1 MSREAAVNLRDQL
14 AESGVNLTSTPR
26 GFAKERGVPDSV
38 IWVEP
43 TAFSAH
49 RMFPILVEL
58 EGRLF
63 NVDDFEKFARRTS
76 EDEPYQ
82 HHLNLVSL
90 ERIRDPIEL
99 SLTYDVGSVGHRLL
113 STSSGPGL
121 EEGEFHDALR
131 DWAEEHE
138 STFHTSARITVLHGT
153 RIVWWKLSF
162 AMYGHHFETE
172 IPFVV
177 DLGDQFSK
185 LMPLYASRMVIPAI
199 AVTTD
204 EDSHKKKQSQYST
217 SVHFRRVPQLLR
229 TVSSGTDIEE

>member
-1 MSREAAVNLRDQL
+1 MSREAAVKLRDQL
-14 AESGVNLTSTPR
+14 AESGIKLTPTPR
-26 GFAKERGVPDSV
+26 GFDKKRGVPDSV

-99 SLTYDVGSVGHRLL
+99 SLTYDVGAVGHRLL

-131 DWAEEHE
+131 NWAEEHE
-138 STFHTSARITVLHGT
+138 STFQTSARITVLRGT

-172 IPFVV
+172 IPFIV
-177 DLGDQFSK
+177 DLGDRFSE
-185 LMPLYASRMVIPAI
+185 LISLYASRIVIPAI

-204 EDSHKKKQSQYST
+204 ENPHKKKQSQYST
-217 SVHFRRVPQLLR
+217 SVHFRRIPQLGRNISSR
-229 TVSSGTDIEE
+229 TDVEE